1 MRLNPILA
9 GCLLMAVAAVVGVMD
24 VIAVRLIDDRVH
36 PFEIVFFRNLFSMAA
51 LMLLMPRPQWHLR
64 GGGLWPLHIARAV
77 LKLFAL
83 GASFIAIGQLP
94 LATVT
99 SIGFTTPVFA
109 VIGAVLILGERV
121 RWPQMVALLI
131 GFGGVLVV
139 VRPDV
144 AAPDWNLLYAF
155 ASALALAA
163 VMLLLKASA
172 DREDGRRVT
181 WLNLVLSVPL
191 AGLMCA
197 PFWSNPAPLDLAIMA
212 IQGVGGLLAQLSVSA
227 AMRMG
232 RASALIIVDFIRLPL
247 AIGAGVL
254 LFGETLD
261 GPIIAGAA
269 LILVSLLLNGF
280 VASRHRDVVT
290 PPG

>member
-1 MRLNPILA
+1 ML
-9 GCLLMAVAAVVGVMD
+9 VAAVVGVLD
-24 VIAVRLIDDRVH
+24 IIAVRLIGGRVH
-36 PFEIVFFRNLFSMAA
+36 PFEIVFFRNLFSLLA
-51 LMLLMPRPQWHLR
+51 LMVLLPRPQWHLR

-99 SIGFTTPVFA
+99 AIGFTTPVFA
-109 VIGAVLILGERV
+109 VVGAVLVLHERV
-121 RWPQMVALLI
+121 RWPQMLALLI
-131 GFGGVLVV
+131 GFVGVLVV
-139 VRPDV
+139 VRPDMG
-144 AAPDWNLLYAF
+144 APDWNLLYAF

-172 DREDGRRVT
+172 DREDARRVT

-191 AGLMCA
+191 AGLMCL
-197 PFWSNPAPLDLAIMA
+197 PFWSGPAPLDLAIMA
-212 IQGVGGLLAQLSVSA
+212 IQGIGGVLAQLSVSA
-227 AMRMG
+227 AMRMS
-232 RASALIIVDFIRLPL
+232 RASVLIIVDFIRLPL

-254 LFGETLD
+254 LFGESLD
-261 GPIIAGAA
+261 GPIVAGAA
-269 LILVSLLLNGF
+269 LILASLLLNGL
-280 VASRHRDVVT
+280 VASRHRDVVA